1 MARLTL
7 EQRREAAIEAT
18 LRVIAADG
26 VEAATTRRIAT
37 EAKMGQSS
45 IFYAFSSRDELL
57 AAVVEHG
64 VAQELESM
72 NEWLETLV
80 DFPTSGAPTEDLIRG
95 ALGAFAENAISDTA
109 RQQVLIG
116 LALYARRTPGLEH
129 LAERLYEG
137 YYEVAA
143 GLLDQASRIS
153 GCVWTRPTEELA
165 PMVIAQT
172 DGITLCWLGT
182 ASRDHVD
189 AVIDS
194 AVTLILTYLE

>member
-7 EQRREAAIEAT
+7 EERREAAIAAA

-26 VEAATTRRIAT
+26 VEAATTRRIAR

-64 VAQELESM
+64 VAQELDSM
-72 NEWLETLV
+72 NGWLGTLA
-80 DFPTSGAPTEDLIRG
+80 DFPVGDATMEDLIRAG
-95 ALGAFAENAISDTA
+95 LLAFAENAITDPS

-129 LAERLYEG
+129 LAERLYDG
-137 YYEVAA
+137 YYDIGARVLDEAA
-143 GLLDQASRIS
+143 RIS
-153 GCVWTRPTEELA
+153 GCVWSRPTADLA
-165 PMVIAQT
+165 PTVIALS
-172 DGITLCWLGT
+172 DGITLCWFGT
-182 ASRDHVD
+182 GSRERVN
-189 AVIDS
+189 AVVES
-194 AVTLILTYLE
+194 AVTLILGYLE

>member
-7 EQRREAAIEAT
+7 EERREAAIAAT
-18 LRVIAADG
+18 LRVIAVDG
-26 VEAATTRRIAT
+26 VEAATTRRIAS

-64 VAQELESM
+64 VAQELDYM
-72 NEWLETLV
+72 NGWLKTLAEY
-80 DFPTSGAPTEDLIRG
+80 PAGEAPMEDLIRAG
-95 ALGAFAENAISDTA
+95 LLAFAENAITEPA

-129 LAERLYEG
+129 LAERLYDG
-137 YYEVAA
+137 YYDVGARVLDEAA
-143 GLLDQASRIS
+143 RIS
-153 GCVWTRPTEELA
+153 GCVWSRPTTDLA
-165 PMVIAQT
+165 PTVIALS

-182 ASRDHVD
+182 GSRERVN
-189 AVIDS
+189 AVVES
-194 AVTLILTYLE
+194 AVTLILGYLE

>member
-7 EQRREAAIEAT
+7 EERREAAIAAT
-18 LRVIAADG
+18 LRVIAVDG
-26 VEAATTRRIAT
+26 VEAATTRRIAS

-64 VAQELESM
+64 VAQELDYM
-72 NEWLETLV
+72 NGWLETLAEY
-80 DFPTSGAPTEDLIRG
+80 PAGEAPMEDLIRAG
-95 ALGAFAENAISDTA
+95 LLAFAENAITEPA

-129 LAERLYEG
+129 LAERLYDG
-137 YYEVAA
+137 YYDVGARVLDEAA
-143 GLLDQASRIS
+143 RIS
-153 GCVWTRPTEELA
+153 GCVWSRPTTDLA
-165 PMVIAQT
+165 PTVIALS

-182 ASRDHVD
+182 GSRERVN
-189 AVIDS
+189 AVVES
-194 AVTLILTYLE
+194 AVTLILGYLE